1 MRTEMKRL
9 NEPDSRSLSSLSSTY
24 SKKSSGGSQLS
35 LNSGNSQ
42 HSPTVDDHQ
51 DVWMI
56 WDQVVN
62 EWDYFIKKKY
72 SYVKD
77 LIRKGIP
84 HNFRGTVWQRLCNAQ
99 ACPAKDK
106 YAEYLNSSSPCEKVI
121 RRDIARTYPEHEFF
135 QEKDGPGQQSLFN
148 VMKAYSLHDRE
159 VGYCQGTAFIV
170 GLLLLQMPEEEA
182 FTVMVRLM
190 EDYRLREMY
199 KPTMAELGLCM
210 YQLENMVQEILPE
223 IHIHLQ
229 SQSFHTSMY
238 ASSWFLT
245 VFTASLPFQLACRV
259 MDLLLSE
266 GMESIF
272 RISVAILQFCKE
284 DILQLD
290 MEGML
295 KYFQKEM
302 PSKCETDPNYIINMA
317 LQIKYNSKKMKKLEK
332 EYSSLKAREH
342 EEMIEMRRLR
352 TENRI
357 LRQRTEN
364 LEKESTTLAGRL
376 IQGQVSRAQEA
387 EENYVL
393 KRELTAMK
401 DKESAMRHELEDAY
415 KQIQELHEVNKTL
428 RENTPD
434 NYIASKLR
442 EAEDRL
448 AVKEL
453 RQQITDLQL
462 MWEQLSKPEANCLS
476 ETSEKQ
482 EKTMIAHLQKDL
494 LSTKLRETDAMI
506 DVKELRQ
513 KVQGLEIQNQV
524 NLNQIRRQKEEIKQ
538 LQEKLDTAEKNN
550 NIPDQQKEEQRKNTN
565 GNYEVVYPETQY
577 SRLIS
582 TEINTT
588 VTSNTSKGSCSENTN
603 FMDLPFSGCNSTE

>member
-1 MRTEMKRL
+1 MKIDLRIPL
-9 NEPDSRSLSSLSSTY
+9 FL
-24 SKKSSGGSQLS
+24 Q
-35 LNSGNSQ
+35 
-42 HSPTVDDHQ
+42 
-51 DVWMI
+51 
-56 WDQVVN
+56 
-62 EWDYFIKKKY
+62 
-72 SYVKD
+72 D

-99 ACPAKDK
+99 TCPTKDK
-106 YAEYLNSSSPCEKVI
+106 YAEYVKSSSPCEKVI
-121 RRDIARTYPEHEFF
+121 KRDIARTYPEHEFF

-210 YQLENMVQEILPE
+210 YQLENIVQEILPE

-317 LQIKYNSKKMKKLEK
+317 LQVKYNSKKMKKLEK
-332 EYSSLKAREH
+332 EYSTLKAREQ

-357 LRQRTEN
+357 LRQRTQN

-387 EENYVL
+387 EENDVL
-393 KRELTAMK
+393 KGELVALK
-401 DKESAMRHELEDAY
+401 DKEAALRHELEDAY

-442 EAEDRL
+442 EAEGQL
-448 AVKEL
+448 ALKEL

-462 MWEQLSKPEANCLS
+462 MCEQQFSKPETDCSS
-476 ETSEKQ
+476 ETSGKE
-482 EKTMIAHLQKDL
+482 EKTMIAHLREDL
-494 LSTKLRETDAMI
+494 LSAKLRETDAMI
-506 DVKELRQ
+506 EVKELRQ
-513 KVQGLEIQNQV
+513 KVQELEVQNQV
-524 NLNQIRRQKEEIKQ
+524 NLNQIRRQKEEIKK
-538 LQEKLDTAEKNN
+538 LQEKIDIAEENN
-550 NIPDQQKEEQRKNTN
+550 DIQSQQKEERKKNIDLN
-565 GNYEVVYPETQY
+565 SEVMYPETQY
-577 SRLIS
+577 SRLIPTVALQNYC
-582 TEINTT
+582 TEITNTK
-588 VTSNTSKGSCSENTN
+588 TSNISKGSCSQNNN
-603 FMDLPFSGCNSTE
+603 FLDLPFNGCNSTEDDELSDQLMQIGKESNHVTSRDLLENGKIDVNEETWNLWPAS